1 MKIRI
6 LLLTLICFSTSFAQ
20 QRNCGTEQYMQQ
32 KLSNPVFAAQ
42 HQERQSAFNVEMNK
56 VSSENRAPQA
66 MIVIPVA
73 VHFTTGNNANRA
85 CLVALAQNQIDILN
99 NDYNATN
106 ADMSNWAAAASFY
119 SGVVPGNTQ
128 VQFCIATLNHPA
140 NTDPN
145 LVSGQP
151 AVTIGYNFGGG
162 NDSDIKW
169 KGYLNFIIKD
179 AGNGIL
185 GYSPLGGDF
194 DAGEGVVLGFDYF
207 GSGAGC
213 SGFVPTAPYDLGR
226 TVTHELGHFFN
237 LDHTFGH
244 GNGCNG
250 SNTDSVSDTPKVGA
264 ETYGK
269 PNPGTVAGCTSPQKA
284 LTMSYMDYTDDDH
297 MYMFSAGQ
305 TTRAKAYMVSQQNKF
320 KTGVTACAP
329 LLAVADN
336 EMKQFSSIYP
346 NPNKGSFTVEFN
358 SNSNNVINIMV
369 HDLTG
374 RKVFENKY
382 TPSVALFSQ
391 NIQLANAQSGIYLLT
406 VKDGERTEVKRVVV
420 E

>member
-1 MKIRI
+1 MKIKI
-6 LLLTLICFSTSFAQ
+6 LLLALICFSTSFAQ
-20 QRNCGTEQYMQQ
+20 QRTCGMKQHMQQ
-32 KLSNPVFAAQ
+32 KLSNPEYSAQ
-42 HQERQSAFNVEMNK
+42 YQERQNAFDIEMNK
-56 VSSENRAPQA
+56 INSENRAPQA

-73 VHFTTGNNANRA
+73 VHFPTGNNANRA
-85 CLVALAQNQIDILN
+85 CLVALAQNQIAILN
-99 NDYNATN
+99 ADYNATN
-106 ADMSNWAAAASFY
+106 ADKTNWTTASSFY
-119 SGVVPGNTQ
+119 PGVVHGNTE

-179 AGNGIL
+179 AGSGIL
-185 GYSPLGGDF
+185 GYSPLGGNF
-194 DAGEGVVLGFDYF
+194 DAGEGVVMSFSAF

-213 SGFVPTAPYDLGR
+213 AGFVPGAPYNLGR

-237 LDHTFGH
+237 LDHTFGDES
-244 GNGCNG
+244 GCTAG
-250 SNTDSVSDTPKVGA
+250 NTDNITDTPKVGA
-264 ETYGK
+264 ATYGT
-269 PNPGTVAGCTSPQKA
+269 PAPGSVAGCTAPQKA
-284 LTMSYMDYTDDDH
+284 LTMSYMDYVDDAS

-305 TTRAKAYMVSQQNKF
+305 TARAKAYMVSVQSKF

-336 EMKQFSSIYP
+336 KMKQFSTIYP

-358 SNSNNVINIMV
+358 SNSNNMINITV

-382 TPSVALFSQ
+382 TPSAALFSQ